1 MKASSAVAA
10 LIVVVVLLGAAYYL
24 YEQGYFYTVT
34 VIGINVE
41 YTNNFL
47 IKHVSFKAINTQI
60 STHGGGTFQITLT
73 FTDNGFLPVKLT
85 SANVSAP
92 FRLLY
97 TSPPLPISLNPGNN
111 VSITFSIKAPMESY
125 TGTLTIYVNGT
136 V

>member
-10 LIVVVVLLGAAYYL
+10 LIVVVLLGAAYYL

-97 TSPPLPISLNPGNN
+97 TSPPLPISLSPGNN